1 MEQFND
7 PEVGLTVFPNST
19 TKVKLMIC
27 VTMYN
32 EEFKELDD
40 TLRGI
45 AGIIVILLFYVYR
58 EYG

>member
-1 MEQFND
+1 
-7 PEVGLTVFPNST
+7 
-19 TKVKLMIC
+19 MIC

-45 AGIIVILLFYVYR
+45 AGIYILFRKY
-58 EYG
+58 